1 MKSIFDKLR
10 LLGVLLFVFTSVVAY
25 GQKADDYFSEGKE
38 LKARKKYQDAITKF
52 NSAKS
57 LYSVAK
63 KTAMV
68 KSCNLEISEC
78 RKLIE
83 YKPKPKPK
91 SKSNKNDSSKE
102 ESQDEAMQESV
113 VTAHKDVTLSLSEE
127 RLDFDCK
134 PKDGATQSVEVNCN
148 YDDWEANTDKDWI
161 TIYTADKK
169 FSVEVAEN
177 TSEEERSA
185 VVKVTCGD
193 KSVDLVVN
201 QSKSTQLR
209 KIKDAVGGLFKK
221 KKK

>member
-1 MKSIFDKLR
+1 MKSIVGKFR
-10 LLGVLLFVFTSVVAY
+10 LLGVLFFVFTSVVAY
-25 GQKADDYFSEGKE
+25 GQKADDYYNEGKV
-38 LKARKKYQDAITKF
+38 LKAKKMYQDAISKF
-52 NSAKS
+52 SSARS
-57 LYSVAK
+57 LYVVAK
-63 KTAMV
+63 TV
-68 KSCNLEISEC
+68 VN
-78 RKLIE
+78 
-83 YKPKPKPK
+83 PG
-91 SKSNKNDSSKE
+91 KNDKKVEEKE
-102 ESQDEAMQESV
+102 NV
-113 VTAHKDVTLSLSEE
+113 VKPEPEVKAHKDVTLSLSEE
-127 RLDFDCK
+127 RLDFDCN

-209 KIKDAVGGLFKK
+209 KIKDAFGGLFKK

>member
-1 MKSIFDKLR
+1 MKSIVGKFR
-10 LLGVLLFVFTSVVAY
+10 LLGVLFFVFTSVVAY
-25 GQKADDYFSEGKE
+25 GQKADDYYNEGKV
-38 LKARKKYQDAITKF
+38 LKAKKMYQDAISKF
-52 NSAKS
+52 SSARS
-57 LYSVAK
+57 LYVVAK
-63 KTAMV
+63 KQSMIS
-68 KSCNLEISEC
+68 SCNLEISEC
-78 RKLIE
+78 KKLIGRR
-83 YKPKPKPK
+83 KTVVNPG
-91 SKSNKNDSSKE
+91 KNDKKVEEKE
-102 ESQDEAMQESV
+102 NV
-113 VTAHKDVTLSLSEE
+113 VKPEPEVKAHKDVTLSLSEE

-209 KIKDAVGGLFKK
+209 KIKDAFGGLFKK